1 MISVPENSNISEL
14 TVDSCSKTQNEQ
26 STTHNPEELT
36 TLGTQDTGRT
46 KYNTQYRKLKKD
58 EQLST
63 VSSLMVLFSGTLII
77 SLNR

>member
-1 MISVPENSNISEL
+1 M
-14 TVDSCSKTQNEQ
+14 D
-26 STTHNPEELT
+26 NPEKLT

-63 VSSLMVLFSGTLII
+63 VSSLMLLFSGTLII
-77 SLNR
+77 SLYRSVFMVITIYNTISTGVCTE